1 MRGFLI
7 FFSFIILAIMVSKS
21 FAHTKGGL
29 QKKHVELSITIICF
43 PLYLWSYNGK
53 MIESPRTVLNDRHLN
68 MCFFWVEGNTL
79 KIPNVSSFLM
89 SSLKLTLFSCFLNP
103 GMSQSRPQNPL

>member
-29 QKKHVELSITIICF
+29 QKKACGIVHYDYLF
-43 PLYLWSYNGK
+43 PFVFV
-53 MIESPRTVLNDRHLN
+53 VLQ
-68 MCFFWVEGNTL
+68 W
-79 KIPNVSSFLM
+79 
-89 SSLKLTLFSCFLNP
+89 
-103 GMSQSRPQNPL
+103 